1 MSLVLSFYV
10 PYFSVLCRYLM
21 FSGIFSVKSYILVI
35 YWYFVGI
42 SYVTFA
48 YEPNSWD
55 VILLIEATVY
65 YAFGLT
71 FVEALVVVLHA
82 FFSLQIL
89 CCPWML
95 VWVWSYILQNGLH
108 IFFSFLHSSV
118 QARKTNGPWGK
129 VPCCSNKAFKY
140 CIGPN
145 LNRLTLI

>member
-1 MSLVLSFYV
+1 
-10 PYFSVLCRYLM
+10 M

-71 FVEALVVVLHA
+71 FVEVLVVVLHA
-82 FFSLQIL
+82 SFFFSTNSVLSLNACVGVIL
-89 CCPWML
+89 HPPKWFA
-95 VWVWSYILQNGLH
+95 H
-108 IFFSFLHSSV
+108 FFSFLHSSV
-118 QARKTNGPWGK
+118 QARKTNGP
-129 VPCCSNKAFKY
+129 
-140 CIGPN
+140 
-145 LNRLTLI
+145 